1 MDFARMACD
10 SGRMAKTLNPLA
22 VKIGAAIKAARLQQG
37 LAGREVADHLKTTV
51 GAVGNWERGAN
62 IPAAGNLF
70 ALAELLRIDPTALA
84 KGQLVYLDPRSGVD
98 PSIESDD
105 FDPDAAVPIV
115 GYVGAGDAAH
125 YYAVSH
131 GELERVPGPKDS
143 TGKMAAL
150 DVRGDSLGPLFN
162 HSIVYYDEA
171 HTGVPQDHINRGLCV
186 VGLSDDRILVKEI
199 RNSRQPGRY
208 DLISN
213 NPNEP
218 VIRAVEVLWSAKVTD
233 VKLRS

>member
-1 MDFARMACD
+1 MACD
-10 SGRMAKTLNPLA
+10 IAGMAKTLNPLA
-22 VKIGAAIKAARLQQG
+22 VKIGAVIKAARLQQG
-37 LAGREVADHLKTTV
+37 LTGREVAAHLKTTI

-62 IPAAGNLF
+62 IPASANMF
-70 ALAELLRIDPTALA
+70 ALAEFLRIDSTALA
-84 KGQLVYLDPRSGVD
+84 KGQLASLDPGLTAD
-98 PSIESDD
+98 PRVESDD
-105 FDPDAAVPIV
+105 FDPNAAVPIV

-131 GELERVPGPKDS
+131 GELERVPAPIDS

-199 RNSRQPGRY
+199 RNSRQPGRH

-218 VIRAVEVLWSAKVTD
+218 VMRAVEVLWSAKVTD